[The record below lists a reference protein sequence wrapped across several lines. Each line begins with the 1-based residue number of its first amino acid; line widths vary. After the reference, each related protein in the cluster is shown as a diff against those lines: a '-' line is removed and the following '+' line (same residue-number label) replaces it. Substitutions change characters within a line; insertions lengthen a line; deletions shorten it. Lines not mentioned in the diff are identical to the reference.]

1 MLTHLLVLRA
11 PLAPRI
17 CFTLIRDSI
26 MREAALL
33 KKFCTIWSSFLTDSA
48 GGDDVWEAFSAAGE
62 LAGSLREVLEPA
74 RRRPVVA
81 GASL

>member
-1 MLTHLLVLRA
+1 MAISRWNMDGGVQT
-11 PLAPRI
+11 
-17 CFTLIRDSI
+17 
-26 MREAALL
+26 
-33 KKFCTIWSSFLTDSA
+33 CTIWSSFLTDSA
-48 GGDDVWEAFSAAGE
+48 GGDDVWGVFSAAGE